1 MLQNHRGDA
10 TLPEE
15 VGEYEPGWT
24 GANDRNLSLQR
35 RYATRLTLRIED
47 GVAPVPNT
55 TGSPRL
61 TRRGVLRLLAAT
73 GGLTLLAACQ
83 QASPQAVQPTAA
95 PAAPANPPAS
105 GATAAPAAAGQPKS
119 GGTLR
124 VAMAEPSPLDG
135 HTISP
140 NVFDTVWMA
149 YDTLTT
155 YDEKLQ
161 PQPMLAESWDVSS
174 DFKRVR
180 LNLRKGVQFHNGR
193 ELTSEDVVWNLQR
206 VKDPKTG
213 VAQLANQSNWFATVE
228 APDKYTVVLTSDQ
241 PRVAVFDFFE
251 YFNIIGKDAIDAADP
266 TKRLVGTGPFSLTD
280 YVQGDHLTFTKNKS
294 YWQSGKPYLDE
305 VRIQILSDPQT
316 ALVQLEASAVDMV
329 GAPAPRDFVRLSQ
342 DSKFKA
348 MRSQISGQ
356 YHILAANC
364 VMAPTDNKVVRQALN
379 YAADRQR
386 FVDNILLKTT
396 GDPRDL
402 PWPAHAPAYEAEKNT
417 RYTFDL
423 DKAKS
428 LLAQAGASNL
438 DIEFIYVGA
447 DAIVPQFAQIYQ
459 ADLAKIGAKVSLK
472 PLEGPT
478 WQDQVNNQKY
488 RGLTQ
493 SSSAY
498 ANIESSSLFT
508 LSRHW
513 NYSGANTTG
522 FKNDKYTQL
531 VTAANVEPDAAKR
544 KQLYS
549 QINDLILDEAF
560 VMVLAP
566 GAPSVVTRSNVNG
579 VRWSMHESR
588 VYADMWLA

>member
-1 MLQNHRGDA
+1 M
-10 TLPEE
+10 
-15 VGEYEPGWT
+15 
-24 GANDRNLSLQR
+24 
-35 RYATRLTLRIED
+35 
-47 GVAPVPNT
+47 
-55 TGSPRL
+55 RL
-61 TRRGVLRLLAAT
+61 TRRSTLRLLGAT
-73 GGLTLLAACQ
+73 GLTLLAAC
-83 QASPQAVQPTAA
+83 APAPPAAQPTA
-95 PAAPANPPAS
+95 PAAAKPNPPAA
-105 GATAAPAAAGQPKS
+105 GATAAPAAAGQPRS

-140 NVFDTVWMA
+140 NVFDSVWMA
-149 YDTLTT
+149 YDTLTA
-155 YDEKLQ
+155 YDDKLQ
-161 PQPMLAESWDVSS
+161 PQPMLAESWDLAS
-174 DFKRVR
+174 DFKRIR

-193 ELTSEDVVWNLQR
+193 ELTSEDVLWNLQR

-213 VAQLANQSNWFATVE
+213 VAQLANQSNWFTSVE
-228 APDKYTVVLTSDQ
+228 APDKYTVVLTSEQ

-251 YFNIIGKDAIDAADP
+251 YFNIIGKDAITETEP
-266 TKRLVGTGPFSLTD
+266 TKRVIGTGPFAFTE
-280 YVQGDHLTFTKNKS
+280 YVQGDHLTFARNKS

-316 ALVQLEASAVDMV
+316 AVVQLEAGAVDLL
-329 GAPAPRDFVRLSQ
+329 GAPAPRDYVRLGQ
-342 DSKFKA
+342 DSKFNV
-348 MRSQISGQ
+348 MRSQTSGQ

-364 VMAPTDNKVVRQALN
+364 VMAPTDNKIVRQALN

-386 FVDNILLKTT
+386 FVDTILLKTT

-402 PWPAHAPAYEAEKNT
+402 PWPAHAPAYEADKNN

-447 DAIVPQFAQIYQ
+447 DPIVPQFAQIYQ
-459 ADLAKIGAKVSLK
+459 ADLAKIGGKVTLR
-472 PLEGPT
+472 PLEGPA
-478 WQDQVNNQKY
+478 WMDQVNNQKY

-522 FKNDKYTQL
+522 FKSEQYTQL

-549 QINDLILDEAF
+549 QINDLVLDESF

-566 GAPSVVTRSNVNG
+566 GAPSVAARANVNG

-588 VYADMWLA
+588 VYADIWLA